1 MSTDVAGVCW
11 WWRKGEGVGGDG
23 SDESQDAPFR
33 SEHQDAGESKFEE
46 GNTTPG
52 VQHGAQLEAAPRLV
66 PRVGRGVGGVYD
78 EEEEREGEGA
88 RERDGR
94 AVEAKIGMVHKVDVE
109 RDVDGGDEN
118 EHVSGRLHDSW
129 RQVRV
134 NGMFTEEN
142 I

>member
-1 MSTDVAGVCW
+1 VEEGGRGGGKRVA
-11 WWRKGEGVGGDG
+11 GGDG

-46 GNTTPG
+46 GNAAPG

-118 EHVSGRLHDSW
+118 EHVSGRVHDSW
-129 RQVRV
+129 REVRV
-134 NGMFTEEN
+134 NGMLTEEN